1 MKTLCHELGQDGRL
15 SAVALSDALERWRKQ
30 DGAFWLDLEA
40 YDETSLHALLTRIEV
55 NEFLKQRCLRSGLTT
70 VVVSGH
76 QGTFVNVMVFADRSC
91 TRRVPVS
98 ALALRNLLI
107 TMKSEPIEEPVS
119 IPDAIHS
126 LEMSA
131 LNTESVLC
139 AVLFEYAMVTGRQAH
154 ALRESVLE
162 IGERMDRDVESVDPE
177 ELEDLVH
184 SILLTLAVADEQA
197 EAFALLPNARSD
209 GFHATEIQSP
219 LGLLD
224 TGAASTERLARRLDD
239 RMENLVRR
247 KQDYKQV
254 LLNRRIA
261 MLTILSAIFMP
272 LTLLTG
278 IWGMNFEHM
287 PELDDP
293 YAYPA
298 ALGLM
303 ATLGL
308 GGAWAFY
315 KRGWFG

>member
-1 MKTLCHELGQDGRL
+1 METLCHELGRDGRL
-15 SAVALSDALERWRKQ
+15 SVVALSDALERWHRG

-40 YDETSLHALLTRIEV
+40 YDETSLRALLTQIEV
-55 NEFLKQRCLRSGLTT
+55 NEFLKERCLRSGLTT
-70 VVVSGH
+70 VVLSSQ
-76 QGTFVNVMVFADRSC
+76 QGTFVNVMVFADPSC
-91 TRRVPVS
+91 IRRVPVS
-98 ALALRNLLI
+98 VLALRNLLI
-107 TMKSEPIEEPVS
+107 TMKTEPIEEPVS
-119 IPDAIHS
+119 IPDAIQS
-126 LEMSA
+126 LEMSE

-139 AVLFEYAMVTGRQAH
+139 AVLFEHVMVTGRQAH

-177 ELEDLVH
+177 DLEDLVH

-197 EAFALLPNARSD
+197 EAFALLPNAKSD
-209 GFHATEIQSP
+209 GFHAAEIQSP

-224 TGAASTERLARRLDD
+224 TAAASTERLARRLDD

-287 PELDDP
+287 PELDNP

-298 ALGLM
+298 ALALM

>member
-1 MKTLCHELGQDGRL
+1 
-15 SAVALSDALERWRKQ
+15 
-30 DGAFWLDLEA
+30 
-40 YDETSLHALLTRIEV
+40 
-55 NEFLKQRCLRSGLTT
+55 
-70 VVVSGH
+70 
-76 QGTFVNVMVFADRSC
+76 
-91 TRRVPVS
+91 
-98 ALALRNLLI
+98 
-107 TMKSEPIEEPVS
+107 
-119 IPDAIHS
+119 
-126 LEMSA
+126 
-131 LNTESVLC
+131 
-139 AVLFEYAMVTGRQAH
+139 
-154 ALRESVLE
+154 
-162 IGERMDRDVESVDPE
+162 
-177 ELEDLVH
+177 
-184 SILLTLAVADEQA
+184 
-197 EAFALLPNARSD
+197 LPNARSD

-287 PELDDP
+287 PELDNP